1 MNLCRKLFLLTGF
14 ILAFSACKDNN
25 TNQTAQPA
33 PQNVSVIELSPQ
45 NIPLSFEFS
54 ARAQGSKETEVRARV
69 SGILLKRN
77 YVEGS
82 KVEEGSVLFEIDPD
96 QYKVALDQAK
106 AQLAQAKAQFINAET
121 QWKRT
126 DELHKQGFASDKAL
140 DEARATMDSLAASK
154 ELAQAAV
161 EAAQLNF
168 DYTTVKAPISGITSM
183 EAQSE
188 GSLISTTGL
197 LTKIVQVDPVYVI
210 FSASENEIMSL
221 RDMTERGLIRNPENK
236 AEIVA
241 KVRFGDD
248 TMYTQNGTI
257 NFINPTIDEST
268 GTIKLRAVFPNEEG
282 KIRPGQFLRLVMEGL
297 TRIDALTVPQEAV
310 MQEANGS
317 YVYRVGEN
325 NVLES
330 VSVKTGLT
338 TPNGEWIIDEGL
350 KAGDKVVVAGLLK
363 LRPGMNVNPIVAE
376 K

>member
-25 TNQTAQPA
+25 TNQTAQTT

-197 LTKIVQVDPVYVI
+197 LTKIVQVDPIYVI

-248 TMYTQNGTI
+248 TMYNQNGTI

-363 LRPGMNVNPIVAE
+363 LRPGMNVNPVVAE